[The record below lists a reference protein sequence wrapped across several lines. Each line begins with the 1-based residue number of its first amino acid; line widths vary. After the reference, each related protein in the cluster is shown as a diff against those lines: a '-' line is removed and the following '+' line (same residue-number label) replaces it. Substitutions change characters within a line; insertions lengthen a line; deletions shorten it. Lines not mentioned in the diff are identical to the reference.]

1 MGRFGEGVNN
11 NKEMK
16 MKNTLCLFILI
27 SGFGSV
33 LYAQVP
39 EEVSPEVYKVLLDNE
54 DVKVLEVTFQPGQSD
69 ELHRHNVMT
78 FYAIQGGKMQVTLPD
93 GTVKENE
100 IPTGRTGHRKTITTH
115 QVKNMGENTVKVIVV
130 DHKRIKPIQN

>member
-11 NKEMK
+11 KKEMK
-16 MKNTLCLFILI
+16 MKNTLFILI

-33 LYAQVP
+33 LYAQLP

-78 FYAIQGGKMQVTLPD
+78 FYAIEGGKMQVTLPD

-115 QVKNMGENTVKVIVV
+115 QVKNIGENTVKVIVV
-130 DHKRIKPIQN
+130 EHKRIKPIQN

>member
-1 MGRFGEGVNN
+1 MK
-11 NKEMK
+11 KEIK
-16 MKNTLCLFILI
+16 MKNKLCLFMLI
-27 SGFGSV
+27 SGFGSI
-33 LYAQVP
+33 LNAQLP

-78 FYAIQGGKMQVTLPD
+78 FYAIQGGKMQVTFPD

-115 QVKNMGENTVKVIVV
+115 QVKNIGENTVKVIVV